1 MFFIALKHSCNLYQL
16 ILLPTLQ
23 TSLFRVNMSDLNQ
36 KMEGDINFTPLR
48 HKWMAALPAST
59 RQVLDADAACFVHQ
73 SLSTPC
79 MEVLEAAEGAYL
91 ITASGQRILDFHGNN
106 LHQVGYRNP
115 RVIEAVTRCMQQL
128 PFSPRRYTNALAVEL
143 ATRLT
148 GKIPELSKVLFAPG
162 GSEANS
168 MALKLARIAT
178 GRFKVVSM
186 WGAFH
191 GAGLDTISVG
201 GEASFRKGIGPLL
214 TGVQHVPQP
223 DSYRPM
229 WENDAQQEHYVQYVR
244 SVFEHEGDV
253 GAFIAETVR
262 NTDVQVP
269 ALNFWKK
276 MRALCDEF
284 GVVLIL
290 DEIPIALGRT
300 GKFFAFEHYGIVPD
314 MVTIGKGLGGALFPM
329 AAVLVHKKYDQ
340 ATSHSV
346 GHFTHE
352 KSSVGCAAGL
362 AVLDELE
369 SRSLE
374 ARALELGNLMEKRLK
389 EMKSRYKMIG
399 DVRGLGLLWGI
410 DLVTDRV
417 SKTRATEAA
426 EKVLYHCLERG
437 LSFKVS
443 QGSVIN
449 LCPPLIIDEH
459 ALCHALDILEDAF
472 RRYLH

>member
-1 MFFIALKHSCNLYQL
+1 M
-16 ILLPTLQ
+16 
-23 TSLFRVNMSDLNQ
+23 RDLNQ

-48 HKWMAALPAST
+48 RKWMATLPAPT
-59 RQVLDADAACFVHQ
+59 RAIIDADAACFVHQ
-73 SLSTPC
+73 ALSTPC
-79 MEVLEAAEGAYL
+79 MEVIESCEGAYL

-115 RVIEAVTRCMQQL
+115 RVTEAVMQCIQQL
-128 PFSPRRYTNALAVEL
+128 PFSPRRYTNAYAVEL
-143 ATRLT
+143 ADRLT
-148 GKIPELSKVLFAPG
+148 RKVDGLTRVLFAPG
-162 GSEANS
+162 GSEANA
-168 MALKLARIAT
+168 MALKLARIVT
-178 GRFKVVSM
+178 GKYKVVSM

-191 GAGLDTISVG
+191 GAGLDMISVG
-201 GEASFRKGIGPLL
+201 GESCFRQGIGPLMA
-214 TGVQHVPQP
+214 GVEHVPQP
-223 DSYRPM
+223 DSYRPL
-229 WENDAQQEHYVQYVR
+229 WENDELQEKYLHYIR
-244 SVFEHEGDV
+244 CVFEHEGDV

-269 ALNFWKK
+269 AIHFWKK

-284 GVVLIL
+284 GVALIL

-314 MVTIGKGLGGALFPM
+314 MVTLGKGLGGAVFPM
-329 AAVLVHKKYDQ
+329 AAVLVQEKYNV
-340 ATSHSV
+340 AAAHSV

-352 KSSVGCAAGL
+352 KSSVGCAAAL

-369 SRSLE
+369 TRGLE
-374 ARALELGNLMEKRLK
+374 ARATELGLLMQMRLN

-399 DVRGLGLLWGI
+399 DVRGIGLLWGV
-410 DLVTDRV
+410 DLVTDRTT
-417 SKTRATEAA
+417 KERASEAA